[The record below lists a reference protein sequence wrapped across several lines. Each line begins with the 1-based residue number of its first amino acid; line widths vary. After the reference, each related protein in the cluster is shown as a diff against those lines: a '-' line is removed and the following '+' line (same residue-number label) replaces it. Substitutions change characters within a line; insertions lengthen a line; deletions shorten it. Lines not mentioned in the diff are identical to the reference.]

1 MTGMIKWI
9 APSGRGRNRFHDSIS
24 DQGGPLSR
32 ARQRAKERE
41 RESILEDNDPE
52 LISRS
57 FHLID
62 LISPGPEQVDR

>member
-1 MTGMIKWI
+1 MTGMTKWI

-24 DQGGPLSR
+24 DQGGPVTS
-32 ARQRAKERE
+32 KTKSEGE

-62 LISPGPEQVDR
+62 LISAGPEQVDR